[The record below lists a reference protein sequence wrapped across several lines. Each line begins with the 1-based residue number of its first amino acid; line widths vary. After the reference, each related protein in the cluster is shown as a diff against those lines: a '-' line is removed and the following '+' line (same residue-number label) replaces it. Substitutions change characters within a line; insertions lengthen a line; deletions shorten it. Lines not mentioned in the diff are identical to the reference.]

1 MILCNFGEWTG
12 TFGEEAPTGSGPPHY
27 WCYSMGDIFAIVL
40 VLGGGTLFLL
50 AISPIGRAVA
60 SRIERRGEVDE
71 DALEEIRNAQHE
83 IAEELAAVRVE
94 IVDMNERID
103 FTERLLSKS
112 RETRQID
119 GSDVQN

>member
-1 MILCNFGEWTG
+1 ME
-12 TFGEEAPTGSGPPHY
+12 
-27 WCYSMGDIFAIVL
+27 DIFYTVL

-50 AISPIGRAVA
+50 AISPIGRAIA

-71 DALEEIRNAQHE
+71 DTLEEIRNAQHV
-83 IAEELAAVRVE
+83 IAEELASVRVE

>member
-1 MILCNFGEWTG
+1 
-12 TFGEEAPTGSGPPHY
+12 
-27 WCYSMGDIFAIVL
+27 MGDIFAIVL

-60 SRIERRGEVDE
+60 SRIERRGEIDE

-83 IAEELAAVRVE
+83 IAEELASVRVE